1 MPRMTSTCNFCW
13 GEDIENG
20 LATREETP
28 NHNRLV
34 YPVYDNHRLFVFYAC
49 NKCEKE
55 QRSKYDPVIFNDY
68 KAYEQKVL
76 ENGESFD

>member
-49 NKCEKE
+49 RVGTAPADAAT
-55 QRSKYDPVIFNDY
+55 QLLGIQQLMTLTIIFRT
-68 KAYEQKVL
+68 
-76 ENGESFD
+76 F

>member
-1 MPRMTSTCNFCW
+1 MTSICNFCW

-49 NKCEKE
+49 KLGRNAQHAVCQLTLLGGGTGIVLPDCE
-55 QRSKYDPVIFNDY
+55 
-68 KAYEQKVL
+68 
-76 ENGESFD
+76 

>member
-1 MPRMTSTCNFCW
+1 MAASVSVSPASSL
-13 GEDIENG
+13 IPSVS
-20 LATREETP
+20 ATREEAP
-28 NHNRLV
+28 NHDRLI